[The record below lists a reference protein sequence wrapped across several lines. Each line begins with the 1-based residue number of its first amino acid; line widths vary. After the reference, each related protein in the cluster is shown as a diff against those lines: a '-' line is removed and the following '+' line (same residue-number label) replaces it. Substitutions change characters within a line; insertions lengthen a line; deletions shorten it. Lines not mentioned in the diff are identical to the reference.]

1 MNETVPDPG
10 TAKAIALGCSC
21 PIIDNGYGKGWM
33 GGVKDEN
40 GDPVFVYTVGCKLHC
55 HEISRRSLYV
65 KEETA

>member
-1 MNETVPDPG
+1 MSSAANWSY
-10 TAKAIALGCSC
+10 TAKATIWR
-21 PIIDNGYGKGWM
+21 KGA
-33 GGVKDEN
+33 GGRDEN